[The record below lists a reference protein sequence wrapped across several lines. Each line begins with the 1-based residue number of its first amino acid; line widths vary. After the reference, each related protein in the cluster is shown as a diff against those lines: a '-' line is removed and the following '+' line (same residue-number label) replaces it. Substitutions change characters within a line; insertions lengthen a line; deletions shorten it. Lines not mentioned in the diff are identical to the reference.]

1 MRDACRTVVL
11 ASRNQHKL
19 VELRDI
25 VAPELPYIELV
36 NDDGPE
42 PVENGTSFEEN
53 ALIKARAAAGRTGLP
68 AIADDSGIG
77 VDVMNGSPGIFSAR
91 WAGPSRSDRDNLDLL
106 LWQMSDIAP
115 EHREAAFYCAAALV
129 LPDGDETVTLGVWRG
144 SLATEPHGD
153 GGFGYDPIFLPE
165 GETGSAADLAPERK
179 NAISHRHRAFLMLVP
194 ELRRLVP
201 AN

>member
-129 LPDGDETVTLGVWRG
+129 LPDGDETVTLECGVVRWRLNPMVTED
-144 SLATEPHGD
+144 SAT
-153 GGFGYDPIFLPE
+153 IRSFLPE